1 MHQIP
6 FGLRITPNLDFIF
19 ILKNH
24 NPLRIKHASSHKN
37 WWRFSESL
45 LLLQMWAGHNSHFI
59 LAEGACPG
67 HPCFLWKEVIS
78 HSWSP
83 FLIHST
89 KEWWR
94 RTWKLSLEDLL
105 LGQAC
110 ACLKQFFW
118 ASSFH
123 LWNGNNICQHW
134 RCCSDKIWWRDED
147 TINMWHIHLFAFQ
160 SWVDLISCGIDLQQ
174 LEAGL
179 QFWARDW
186 GQAMIESW
194 IPSL

>member
-1 MHQIP
+1 MNRAHKIFSWKYLTIWRPVLAVFPEHRAPCSCSPPWTP
-6 FGLRITPNLDFIF
+6 FRGCGRSAAAAAHNL
-19 ILKNH
+19 
-24 NPLRIKHASSHKN
+24 
-37 WWRFSESL
+37 
-45 LLLQMWAGHNSHFI
+45 I

-83 FLIHST
+83 FLIYST